1 MIKEQIMQTAFDL
14 FSQYGIKSVSM
25 DDISKSINISKRTI
39 YELFDDK
46 ETLLIESMQFNSN
59 NLWLV
64 LEKLEKESYSA
75 LEVILFFYEEVLKT
89 PRWYSRKFYDDLRRY
104 PKAKQQ
110 KEQQKADFSKKC
122 IQLFNR
128 GVKEGVFKVGV
139 NVEIVALLAKEQSK
153 MLKPS
158 QAFSN
163 YSCTEVFNTIIIT
176 FLRGVSTEK
185 GIAILDR
192 FALKQSYNIQ

>member
-25 DDISKSINISKRTI
+25 DDISKSINTSKRTI

-89 PRWYSRKFYDDLRRY
+89 PRWYSRKFYDDLKRY

-139 NVEIVALLAKEQSK
+139 NIEIVALLAKEQSK

>member
-89 PRWYSRKFYDDLRRY
+89 PRWYSRKFYDDLKRY

-139 NVEIVALLAKEQSK
+139 NIEIVALLAKEQSK

>member
-89 PRWYSRKFYDDLRRY
+89 PRWYSRKFYDDLKRY